1 MRAARGQPHLLRVEA
16 EGCCSSNWVR
26 LAVTT
31 PNTGLVVRGGGAE
44 ALSVHSLA
52 MRVERFMRARDLQT
66 DSPLLALWRAKP
78 ETNGAPVVCLEL
90 APALWCAGA
99 ALGLWACID

>member
-1 MRAARGQPHLLRVEA
+1 M
-16 EGCCSSNWVR
+16 
-26 LAVTT
+26 AVTT

-44 ALSVHSLA
+44 ALSVHSLY
-52 MRVERFMRARDLQT
+52 MRVERFMRAKDLQT
-66 DSPLLALWRAKP
+66 DSPLLALTVWRAKP
-78 ETNGAPVVCLEL
+78 DTNGAPVVCLEL

>member
-1 MRAARGQPHLLRVEA
+1 M
-16 EGCCSSNWVR
+16 
-26 LAVTT
+26 
-31 PNTGLVVRGGGAE
+31 RGGGAG

-52 MRVERFMRARDLQT
+52 MRVERFMRAKDLQT

-90 APALWCAGA
+90 APALERGGGAGGGLGGA
-99 ALGLWACID
+99 AAAPGGQIRYLEPGSEHFLLISCCLSLLF

>member
-1 MRAARGQPHLLRVEA
+1 MRAK
-16 EGCCSSNWVR
+16 
-26 LAVTT
+26 
-31 PNTGLVVRGGGAE
+31 
-44 ALSVHSLA
+44 
-52 MRVERFMRARDLQT
+52 DLQT